1 MNRRELI
8 QSGMVNFPMS
18 AETNTHE
25 GGMYVRLYVMD
36 TDDGIG
42 ECCGTNTFEE
52 FQDVFVGADITKAA
66 QIAAEAVVR
75 EQWFVEDDPSIENK
89 PYADRSVEE
98 LAEMNKV
105 FEDRFKMEETL
116 SRDAKRAVVR
126 TCDEHGYQTSHALV
140 ANILMG
146 STGWS
151 GSNKAGEIYFICE
164 YQDLTSDGKAVYD
177 MMQKAYPTCKLALMT
192 FLDT

>member
-42 ECCGTNTFEE
+42 ECCGTNTFEA
-52 FQDVFVGADITKAA
+52 FQDVFVGSDITKAA
-66 QIAAEAVVR
+66 QIAAEAVIR
-75 EQWFVEDDPSIENK
+75 EEWFVEEQSDIKNK
-89 PYADRSVEE
+89 PY
-98 LAEMNKV
+98 
-105 FEDRFKMEETL
+105 EDLFKMEETL
-116 SRDAKRAVVR
+116 SREAVRDV
-126 TCDEHGYQTSHALV
+126 CQYDERGYKSSYALV
-140 ANILMG
+140 VNILMG

-151 GSNKAGEIYFICE
+151 GSNKTGEIYFICE
-164 YQDLTSDGKAVYD
+164 YHDLTSDGKAVYD

>member
-1 MNRRELI
+1 MNRRKLI

-98 LAEMNKV
+98 LAEMSKSYEDL
-105 FEDRFKMEETL
+105 FEMEKTL
-116 SRDAKRAVVR
+116 LRDANRDVVR
-126 TCDEHGYQTSHALV
+126 ACDEHGYQTSHALV

-151 GSNKAGEIYFICE
+151 GSNKTGEIYFICE

>member
-1 MNRRELI
+1 MNRRKLI

-52 FQDVFVGADITKAA
+52 FQDVFVGSDITKAA
-66 QIAAEAVVR
+66 QIAAEALIR
-75 EQWFVEDDPSIENK
+75 EQWFVEDAVSTDTTT
-89 PYADRSVEE
+89 RSVEE
-98 LAEMNKV
+98 LAKMHQAYEDMFEMEK
-105 FEDRFKMEETL
+105 TL
-116 SRDAKRAVVR
+116 TQEAAAAV
-126 TCDEHGYQTSHALV
+126 CIFDEHDHRSSYALV

-151 GSNKAGEIYFICE
+151 GSKNTGETYFICE
-164 YQDLTSDGKAVYD
+164 YQDLTDEGKAVYD
-177 MMQKAYPTCKLALMT
+177 MMKKAYPNCKLALMT

>member
-42 ECCGTNTFEE
+42 ECCGTNIFEE
-52 FQDVFVGADITKAA
+52 FQGVFVGSDITKAA
-66 QIAAEAVVR
+66 QIAAEAVISER
-75 EQWFVEDDPSIENK
+75 WFVEDASIEAK

-98 LAEMNKV
+98 LAEMSKAYEDL
-105 FEDRFKMEETL
+105 FEMEKTL
-116 SRDAKRAVVR
+116 LRDANRDVVH
-126 TCDEHGYQTSHALV
+126 TCDEHGYLTSHALV

-151 GSNKAGEIYFICE
+151 GSNKPGETYFICE

-192 FLDT
+192 RLDT

>member
-1 MNRRELI
+1 MNRRKLI

-116 SRDAKRAVVR
+116 LQDAKRAVC
-126 TCDEHGYQTSHALV
+126 TFDEDGYQTSHALV

-151 GSNKAGEIYFICE
+151 GSNKTGEIYFICE
-164 YQDLTSDGKAVYD
+164 YQDLTSDGTVVYD

>member
-1 MNRRELI
+1 MNRRKLI

-52 FQDVFVGADITKAA
+52 FQDVFVGSDITKAA
-66 QIAAEAVVR
+66 QIAAEALIR
-75 EQWFVEDDPSIENK
+75 EQWFVEDDLSIEAK
-89 PYADRSVEE
+89 PYADRSAEE
-98 LAEMNKV
+98 LAKMHKAYEDMFEMEK
-105 FEDRFKMEETL
+105 TL
-116 SRDAKRAVVR
+116 TQEAAAAVC
-126 TCDEHGYQTSHALV
+126 TFDEHGYRSSYALV

-151 GSNKAGEIYFICE
+151 GSNKTGEIYFICE
-164 YQDLTSDGKAVYD
+164 YQDLTSDGKVVYD

>member
-1 MNRRELI
+1 MNRRKLI

-52 FQDVFVGADITKAA
+52 FQDVFVGSDITKAA

-75 EQWFVEDDPSIENK
+75 EQWFVEDDLSIEAK
-89 PYADRSVEE
+89 PYADQSAEE
-98 LAEMNKV
+98 LAKMRKAY
-105 FEDRFKMEETL
+105 EDRFEMEKTL
-116 SRDAKRAVVR
+116 AQESRAAV
-126 TCDEHGYQTSHALV
+126 CALNAHGYQTSHALV

-151 GSNKAGEIYFICE
+151 GSNKTGEIYFICE
-164 YQDLTSDGKAVYD
+164 YQDLTDEGKVVYD
-177 MMQKAYPTCKLALMT
+177 TMQKAYPTCKLALMT

>member
-1 MNRRELI
+1 MNRRKLI
-8 QSGMVNFPMS
+8 QSGMVNFPMG

-66 QIAAEAVVR
+66 QIAAEAVIS
-75 EQWFVEDDPSIENK
+75 EQWFVEDVSIENK

-98 LAEMNKV
+98 LAEMNKAYEDL
-105 FEDRFKMEETL
+105 FEMEKTL
-116 SRDAKRAVVR
+116 TQESRAAVCA
-126 TCDEHGYQTSHALV
+126 CDERGYQTSYALV

-151 GSNKAGEIYFICE
+151 GSNKTGEIYFICE

>member
-42 ECCGTNTFEE
+42 ECCGVNTFEE
-52 FQDVFVGADITKAA
+52 FQDVFVGSDVTKAA
-66 QIAAEAVVR
+66 QIAAEALIR
-75 EQWFVEDDPSIENK
+75 EQWFVEDLSIEAK
-89 PYADRSVEE
+89 PHADRSVEE
-98 LAEMNKV
+98 LAKMNKV

-116 SRDAKRAVVR
+116 TQESRAAVC
-126 TCDEHGYQTSHALV
+126 TLNAHGYQASHALV

-151 GSNKAGEIYFICE
+151 GSNKTGEIYFICE

>member
-66 QIAAEAVVR
+66 QIAADAVVR

-116 SRDAKRAVVR
+116 LRDAKHAVC
-126 TCDEHGYQTSHALV
+126 TFDEDGYQTSHALV

-151 GSNKAGEIYFICE
+151 GSNKTGEIYFICE

>member
-1 MNRRELI
+1 MNRRKLI

-66 QIAAEAVVR
+66 QIAAEAVIS
-75 EQWFVEDDPSIENK
+75 EQWFVEDDQSIENK
-89 PYADRSVEE
+89 PYAECSVEE
-98 LAEMNKV
+98 SAEMNNV

-116 SRDAKRAVVR
+116 SRDAKHAAC
-126 TCDEHGYQTSHALV
+126 TFDEDGYQTSHALV

-151 GSNKAGEIYFICE
+151 GSNKTGEIYFICE

>member
-1 MNRRELI
+1 MNRRKLI

-66 QIAAEAVVR
+66 QIAAEAVISER
-75 EQWFVEDDPSIENK
+75 WFVEDDVSIENK
-89 PYADRSVEE
+89 PYADRSAEE
-98 LAEMNKV
+98 LAEMSKAY
-105 FEDRFKMEETL
+105 EDLVEMEKTL
-116 SRDAKRAVVR
+116 TQESRAAVC

-151 GSNKAGEIYFICE
+151 GSNKTGEIYFICE
-164 YQDLTSDGKAVYD
+164 YQDLTADGKAVYD
-177 MMQKAYPTCKLALMT
+177 MMQKTYPTCKLALMT